1 MTEESI
7 YVCISIHGNRKIP
20 HFSDL
25 WGQAYGGI
33 SNCNRVI
40 YQLDNLDFEVT
51 GKESVIAELEVARA
65 YWYYIL
71 CEAFGN
77 VPIVDRFDV
86 SGKGFLCRENPV
98 AAKRCL
104 HL

>member
-20 HFSDL
+20 ISQIFGDR
-25 WGQAYGGI
+25 AYGGI

-51 GKESVIAELEVARA
+51 GKESVIAELEVAVLIGIT
-65 YWYYIL
+65 YYVRL
-71 CEAFGN
+71 S
-77 VPIVDRFDV
+77 VMY
-86 SGKGFLCRENPV
+86 L
-98 AAKRCL
+98 L
-104 HL
+104 